1 MPVLIKLMG
10 RFAIFLAFSFLLVG
24 AALAE
29 RIHVVQ
35 KNETL
40 SGIAGKYGV
49 SAHALQAINGIKNA
63 NLLFVGK
70 KLKIP
75 DGSASEVP
83 YVVKKGDSLGA
94 IAARFGAKASAITAR
109 NQLASANLI
118 KIGQKLIIPLNKS
131 GTSTYKPPPPLLDS
145 TSLKTLGGIR
155 PTPGKWKKIII
166 HHSATNIDDAVNMHK
181 VHKARGM
188 KNGLAYHFVI
198 SNGSR
203 KATDGEIYFGG
214 RWKGQLDGG
223 HVKKQSWNKTTI
235 GICLIG
241 NFETRRP
248 TAKQLKV
255 LEGLCRYLMKRCNIS
270 AANVVTHKV
279 LHPGHTLC
287 PGKYF
292 SISALKKKLA
302 SPWSG

>member
-1 MPVLIKLMG
+1 MRIL
-10 RFAIFLAFSFLLVG
+10 FLFSL
-24 AALAE
+24 ALAIVPLLAGE
-29 RIHVVQ
+29 VTHVVQ

-40 SGIAGKYGV
+40 GGIARKYGV
-49 SAHALQAINGIKNA
+49 STAAIQSFNGISNP
-63 NLLFVGK
+63 NLLFAGK

-75 DGSASEVP
+75 SATASQIE
-83 YVVKKGDSLGA
+83 YVIKTGDSLGG
-94 IAARFGAKASAITAR
+94 IASRFGVKTSDLIEVNGI
-109 NQLASANLI
+109 NQPNLI
-118 KIGQKLIIPLNKS
+118 KVGQKITIPLGK
-131 GTSTYKPPPPLLDS
+131 TKKPPATPMLPAS
-145 TSLKTLGGIR
+145 ILKTLKSITNSSR
-155 PTPGKWKKIII
+155 WKRIVI
-166 HHSATNIDDAVNMHK
+166 HHSATPVDDAMNMHN

-188 KNGLAYHFVI
+188 KNGLAYHFVV

-203 KATDGEIYFGG
+203 KAKDAEIYFGG

-270 AANVVTHKV
+270 AKNVITHKV

-292 SISALKKKLA
+292 SITAFKKKLA
-302 SPWSG
+302 SPWAG

>member
-1 MPVLIKLMG
+1 MG
-10 RFAIFLAFSFLLVG
+10 RYALFLTFFLLGIGSV
-24 AALAE
+24 LAE
-29 RIHVVQ
+29 RVHVVQ
-35 KNETL
+35 KSETL
-40 SGIAGKYGV
+40 GGIANKYGV
-49 SAHALQAINGIKNA
+49 SANALQAINGIKDA

-75 DGSASEVP
+75 DGTTSEVT

-94 IAARFGAKASAITAR
+94 IAARYGAKASAITAR

-118 KIGQKLIIPLNKS
+118 KVGQKLIIPLGKGAS
-131 GTSTYKPPPPLLDS
+131 STYKPPPPLLDAKN
-145 TSLKTLGGIR
+145 LKTLGGIR

-166 HHSATNIDDAVNMHK
+166 HHTATNVDDAVNMHK

-188 KNGLAYHFVI
+188 QNGLAYHFVV

-203 KATDGEIYFGG
+203 KAKDGEIYFGG

-241 NFETRRP
+241 NFETRHP
-248 TAKQLKV
+248 TTKQLKV

-270 AANVVTHKV
+270 AKNVTTHKL

-287 PGKYF
+287 PGKHF
-292 SISALKKKLA
+292 SIIAFKKKLA
-302 SPWSG
+302 KPWAG